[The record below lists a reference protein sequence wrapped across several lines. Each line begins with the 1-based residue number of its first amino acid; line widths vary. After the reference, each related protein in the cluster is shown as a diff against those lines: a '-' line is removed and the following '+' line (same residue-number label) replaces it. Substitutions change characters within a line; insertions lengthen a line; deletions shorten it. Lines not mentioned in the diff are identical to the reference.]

1 MEQNESPRFEPSNY
15 LMKLK
20 GKDYLEV
27 KYRLVWFN
35 ETHPEGSIV
44 TELVSHTIALNGK
57 EDTSLAVF
65 KATVTFEVE
74 GSLVYR
80 TGYGM
85 EERGDFGDYLEKAE
99 TKAIGRAL
107 AVSGFGTQFCDDLDF
122 GGSEGRVVDAPVA
135 RPVKGVRSKLQ
146 PVPRG

>member
-1 MEQNESPRFEPSNY
+1 MAEEVKFNPTNHLSRVS
-15 LMKLK
+15 
-20 GKDYLEV
+20 GKEYLEV
-27 KYRLVWFN
+27 KWRLVWFN
-35 ETHPEGSIV
+35 ETQPEGSI
-44 TELVSHTIALNGK
+44 TTHLVSHNEETH
-57 EDTSLAVF
+57 TAVF
-65 KATVTFEVE
+65 KATVGFEVD
-74 GSLVYR
+74 GQFVCR

-85 EERGDFGDYLEKAE
+85 EERSDFGDYLEKAE

-135 RPVKGVRSKLQ
+135 RPTKGVRSPLK